1 MDAQQIM
8 GIVIAI
14 ILVIGFII
22 YIAWQ
27 IKKKGLRQFA
37 IDMILQAEEE
47 FAQGQNKE
55 KMEHVIIAIKTIL
68 STNVVGRILSV
79 FITDEN
85 IENFIQSVF
94 DSIKKALDYMPKK
107 EV

>member
-1 MDAQQIM
+1 MNAQQII
-8 GIVIAI
+8 GIIIAVVAV
-14 ILVIGFII
+14 LAFII

-37 IDMILQAEEE
+37 IDMILQAEKE

-55 KMEHVIIAIKTIL
+55 KMEHVIVAIKTIL
-68 STNVVGRILSV
+68 ATNTVGRILSV

-94 DSIKKALDYMPKK
+94 DSVKKALDYVPKK
-107 EV
+107 EA

>member
-1 MDAQQIM
+1 MNVQQII
-8 GIVIAI
+8 GIAI
-14 ILVIGFII
+14 AVILVIDFII

-37 IDMILQAEEE
+37 VDMILQAEEQ

-55 KMEHVIIAIKTIL
+55 KMEHVVIAIKTIL
-68 STNVVGRILSV
+68 ATNTVGRIVSV

-85 IENFIQSVF
+85 IESFIQSVF
-94 DSIKKALDYMPKK
+94 DSVKKALDYVPKK
-107 EV
+107 EM